1 MKAMHLIVAAF
12 GVCALA
18 ACQPSPPAEAPP
30 TETAATEPMPA
41 CAASDSRNW
50 TAHINAMP
58 GPNAERTL
66 IVAGEVDLPSPGY
79 SATLAAGPADRSA
92 VPYQVINL
100 VVTPPA
106 EGTMSAQVITPTAV
120 NYSGPAIA
128 QQYAGV
134 RIVCEGQQ
142 LAEVVVTVAQ

>member
-1 MKAMHLIVAAF
+1 MKAIHLMAAAL
-12 GVCALA
+12 GACALA
-18 ACQPSPPAEAPP
+18 ACQPPAPTETPPA
-30 TETAATEPMPA
+30 ETAATEPATA
-41 CAASDSRNW
+41 CAVTDSRNW
-50 TAHINAMP
+50 TAHIDAMP
-58 GPNAERTL
+58 GPNAQRTL
-66 IVAGEVDLPSPGY
+66 IVAGEVDLPTPAYGV
-79 SATLAAGPADRSA
+79 TLAAGPADRSA

-106 EGTMSAQVITPTAV
+106 PDTMAPQVITPTAV

>member
-1 MKAMHLIVAAF
+1 MKAMHLIAAAL
-12 GVCALA
+12 GACALA
-18 ACQPSPPAEAPP
+18 ACQPSAPTEPPAE
-30 TETAATEPMPA
+30 TASTEPAMA
-41 CAASDSRNW
+41 CAVAESRNW

-58 GPNAERTL
+58 GPEAQRTL

-79 SATLAAGPADRSA
+79 GATLAEGPADRST
-92 VPYQVINL
+92 VPYQTLNL

-106 EGTMSAQVITPTAV
+106 PDTMAPQVITPTQV
-120 NYSGPAIA
+120 QFSGPAIA

-134 RIVCEGQQ
+134 RIMCEGQQ